1 MEEVPLPSLS
11 RMLLLTVKR
20 KRNLKKK
27 ICSPLLVVCCFL
39 SGRFLSNLYFLF
51 VGPDLL
57 GVGQYYVLLEAGNS
71 FPSIQFTAISYKC
84 MKLFLAYLLIYPA
97 FEVVYFFA
105 KKKIFILTLNN
116 ALFVS

>member
-1 MEEVPLPSLS
+1 MEEVPLPISIHYNFENTLTGTGTHMTSIKYNFS
-11 RMLLLTVKR
+11 RH
-20 KRNLKKK
+20 
-27 ICSPLLVVCCFL
+27 I
-39 SGRFLSNLYFLF
+39 YIYIYIFLF

>member
-1 MEEVPLPSLS
+1 
-11 RMLLLTVKR
+11 MLLLTVKR
-20 KRNLKKK
+20 KGIKKKK
-27 ICSPLLVVCCFL
+27 ICSPLLGVCCYL

-71 FPSIQFTAISYKC
+71 FTSIQFTAISYKC

-105 KKKIFILTLNN
+105 RKKISYLH
-116 ALFVS
+116 